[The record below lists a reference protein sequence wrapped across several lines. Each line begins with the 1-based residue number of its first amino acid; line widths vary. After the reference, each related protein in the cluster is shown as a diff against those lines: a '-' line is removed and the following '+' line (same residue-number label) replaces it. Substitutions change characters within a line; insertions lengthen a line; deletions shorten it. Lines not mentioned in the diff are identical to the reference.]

1 MANVLNPEPESI
13 TLNTT
18 LEPTTLEPATELEQ
32 PPFESTSNPETAE
45 VVEVPAL
52 DADAPTEPVAKAV
65 PVEAAP
71 AEEIAPEIVA
81 QAEPVVEAKAEPVVA
96 AAAEPVVEAKAEPV
110 VAAKAEPV
118 VEAKAEP
125 VVEAKAEP
133 VVAAVAETAA
143 EIQAAPEAAP
153 PATAAAPVARAKA
166 PEHGLE
172 SMDDFSA
179 ALAAFEREQAAEAAA
194 VEAYGDKIVSGT
206 VIKQTE
212 KHLVVDVG
220 LKSEGLVPLEQVL
233 DHSGAVRFNP
243 GDVIDVVIEREEP
256 EGGYLVSFE
265 RAQRLRIWD
274 TIEKAANDKTP
285 MTGTVIS
292 RVKGGLTVDIGLK
305 AFLPGSQLEIR
316 PVRNLDGYLGQ
327 QIEVRVIKL
336 NKKRGNVVVS
346 RKEIL
351 EEEQN
356 AKRSTTLEHLGEGAI
371 LTGTV
376 KNLTDYGAF
385 VDLGG
390 IDGLLHITDMSWGR
404 LTHPRDLVNVGD
416 EIQVKVLKFD
426 KDKQRVS
433 LGFKQLTPDPWLDAS
448 ERYPVGAH
456 VKGRVLSVTD
466 YGAFVELEQG
476 IEGLVHLSEMTW
488 SKRLKHPS
496 KLVKPGDEV
505 ETVVL
510 SVNPADRRIS
520 LGMKQLLE
528 NPWENLTE
536 KYPTGA
542 VVEGRVRNLTDFGA
556 FIEIEDG
563 IDGLVHVSNLSWTK
577 RVKHPSEIVKKGEKV
592 KAVVLGVEPAEPA
605 SLAGHQ
611 AVAARRLGELL
622 RLASGGRRGP
632 RQGAADGAI
641 WSLRRDRGGCRGSL
655 PHLRGRRRR
664 RIEAGDG
671 PGARLQDHQDQ
682 RRGEEGGLEP
692 ARHRPG
698 GQPHTGRALQG
709 GYSQASGLQL
719 HHHARRPDQLAQGRA
734 LSRFPFRHQCTTA
747 ALRGGRCCLDF
758 VFHSFSLCPASTLAS
773 ATPGVSFQVKESST
787 MPRNVDARIPYSAEF
802 QP

>member
-1 MANVLNPEPESI
+1 MANVLNPETESI
-13 TLNTT
+13 TLNTE
-18 LEPTTLEPATELEQ
+18 LETPTLEPATELVQ
-32 PPFESTSNPETAE
+32 PPCESTSNPETAA

-52 DADAPTEPVAKAV
+52 DADALTEPVAEAAPVEPAKAEAA
-65 PVEAAP
+65 VEAAP
-71 AEEIAPEIVA
+71 VAEVVAVAEPVAEAVAVAEPVVETAAETAPVAEPVAEVATQPEPAA
-81 QAEPVVEAKAEPVVA
+81 QAEPVAE
-96 AAAEPVVEAKAEPV
+96 
-110 VAAKAEPV
+110 
-118 VEAKAEP
+118 
-125 VVEAKAEP
+125 
-133 VVAAVAETAA
+133 
-143 EIQAAPEAAP
+143 
-153 PATAAAPVARAKA
+153 AAPVAAAPAREKA

-206 VIKQTE
+206 VLKQTE

-220 LKSEGLVPLEQVL
+220 LKSEGMVPLEQVL
-233 DHSGAVRFNP
+233 DHTGAVKFQP
-243 GDVIDVVIEREEP
+243 GDVIEVVIEREEP
-256 EGGYLVSFE
+256 EGGYLVSYE
-265 RAQRLRIWD
+265 RAQRLRVWD
-274 TIEKAANDKTP
+274 VIEKAAADKTP
-285 MTGTVIS
+285 VMGTVVS

-351 EEEQN
+351 EEEQTV
-356 AKRSTTLEHLGEGAI
+356 KRSTTLEQLGEGAV

-433 LGFKQLTPDPWLDAS
+433 LGFKQLTPDPWLDAT

-456 VKGRVLSVTD
+456 VHGRVLSVTD

-520 LGMKQLLE
+520 LGMKQLLD

-536 KYPTGA
+536 RYPAGT

-592 KAVVLGVEPAEPA
+592 KAVVLGVEP
-605 SLAGHQ
+605 Q
-611 AVAARRLGELL
+611 NRRLSLGIKQLQPDVWESFFAAHRVGDVVHGKVL
-622 RLASGGRRGP
+622 RTA
-632 RQGAADGAI
+632 QFGAFVEIAEGVEGLCHI
-641 WSLRRDRGGCRGSL
+641 S
-655 PHLRGRRRR
+655 
-664 RIEAGDG
+664 EAGD
-671 PGARLQDHQDQ
+671 
-682 RRGEEGGLEP
+682 EGGGPSKLETGLEHEFKIIKINVEEKKVGLSLR
-692 ARHRPG
+692 AVN
-698 GQPHTGRALQG
+698 GQEASRAQVESYKTEG
-709 GYSQASGLQL
+709 
-719 HHHARRPDQLAQGRA
+719 HKHP
-734 LSRFPFRHQCTTA
+734 
-747 ALRGGRCCLDF
+747 
-758 VFHSFSLCPASTLAS
+758 
-773 ATPGVSFQVKESST
+773 VSSST
-787 MPRNVDARIPYSAEF
+787 TTLGDLINWKSER
-802 QP
+802 

>member
-1 MANVLNPEPESI
+1 MPNVLNPEPESI
-13 TLNTT
+13 TLNTELEIPT
-18 LEPTTLEPATELEQ
+18 LDPATELEQ
-32 PPFESTSNPETAE
+32 PLSESTSNPETAQE
-45 VVEVPAL
+45 VAAVETPAL
-52 DADAPTEPVAKAV
+52 DADAPTEPV
-65 PVEAAP
+65 VEAVYAQ
-71 AEEIAPEIVA
+71 PE
-81 QAEPVVEAKAEPVVA
+81 PTS
-96 AAAEPVVEAKAEPV
+96 AAEPATAP
-110 VAAKAEPV
+110 
-118 VEAKAEP
+118 
-125 VVEAKAEP
+125 
-133 VVAAVAETAA
+133 VAETPAVATPAA
-143 EIQAAPEAAP
+143 
-153 PATAAAPVARAKA
+153 TTSTHG
-166 PEHGLE
+166 EHGE

-194 VEAYGDKIVSGT
+194 VEAYGDKVVSGT
-206 VIKQTE
+206 VIKQSE
-212 KHLVVDVG
+212 KFLIVDVG
-220 LKSEGLVPLEQVL
+220 LKSEGMVPLEQVV
-233 DHSGAVRFNP
+233 DHTGAVKFNA

-256 EGGYLVSFE
+256 EGGYLVSYE
-265 RAQRLRIWD
+265 KAQRLRVWD
-274 TIEKAANDKTP
+274 VIEKAANDKTP
-285 MTGTVIS
+285 VMGTVVS
-292 RVKGGLTVDIGLK
+292 RVKGGLTVDIGMK

-336 NKKRGNVVVS
+336 NKKRGNVVIS

-356 AKRSTTLEHLGEGAI
+356 AKRSLTLDHLGEGAI
-371 LTGTV
+371 LTGVV

-433 LGFKQLTPDPWLDAS
+433 LGFKQLTPDPWLDAT

-456 VKGRVLSVTD
+456 VHGRVLSVTD

-505 ETVVL
+505 DTVVL

-536 KYPTGA
+536 RYPAGT

-592 KAVVLGVEPAEPA
+592 KAVVLGVEP
-605 SLAGHQ
+605 Q
-611 AVAARRLGELL
+611 NRRLSLGIKQLQPDVWESFFAAHRVGDVVHGKVLRTAQFGAFVEIAEGVEGLCHISEAGEDANG
-622 RLASGGRRGP
+622 ASKLETGMEHEFKIIKINVEEKKVGL
-632 RQGAADGAI
+632 
-641 WSLRRDRGGCRGSL
+641 SLRAVG
-655 PHLRGRRRR
+655 H
-664 RIEAGDG
+664 EAS
-671 PGARLQDHQDQ
+671 
-682 RRGEEGGLEP
+682 
-692 ARHRPG
+692 
-698 GQPHTGRALQG
+698 RA
-709 GYSQASGLQL
+709 
-719 HHHARRPDQLAQGRA
+719 
-734 LSRFPFRHQCTTA
+734 
-747 ALRGGRCCLDF
+747 
-758 VFHSFSLCPASTLAS
+758 
-773 ATPGVSFQVKESST
+773 QVEHYKESAHKTPVSSST
-787 MPRNVDARIPYSAEF
+787 TTLGDLINWRKNER
-802 QP
+802 

>member
-1 MANVLNPEPESI
+1 MAKLLNPETESA
-13 TLNTT
+13 TLNTQIDT
-18 LEPTTLEPATELEQ
+18 LTLEPATELEQ
-32 PPFESTSNPETAE
+32 PLPESTSNPETAE
-45 VVEVPAL
+45 AIVETPAL
-52 DADAPTEPVAKAV
+52 DADALTEPVAE
-65 PVEAAP
+65 PVT
-71 AEEIAPEIVA
+71 
-81 QAEPVVEAKAEPVVA
+81 QAEPVASA
-96 AAAEPVVEAKAEPV
+96 AAAAPRAPKAKSPRAKA
-110 VAAKAEPV
+110 
-118 VEAKAEP
+118 
-125 VVEAKAEP
+125 
-133 VVAAVAETAA
+133 AV
-143 EIQAAPEAAP
+143 APEAAP
-153 PATAAAPVARAKA
+153 APVAVAAGPEKA
-166 PEHGLE
+166 AHEDHLE

-179 ALAAFEREQAAEAAA
+179 ALEAFEREQAAEAAA
-194 VEAYGDKIVSGT
+194 VEAYGDKIVTGT

-212 KHLVVDVG
+212 KHLVIDVG
-220 LKSEGLVPLEQVL
+220 LKSEGLVPLEQVT
-233 DHSGAVRFNP
+233 DHTGAVKFQL
-243 GDVIDVVIEREEP
+243 GDAIDVVIEREES
-256 EGGYLVSFE
+256 EGGYLASYE
-265 RAQRLRIWD
+265 RAQRLRVWD
-274 TIEKAANDKTP
+274 TIEKAAADKTSVI
-285 MTGTVIS
+285 GTVVS
-292 RVKGGLTVDIGLK
+292 RVKGGVTVDIGMK

-316 PVRNLDGYLGQ
+316 PVRNLDGSLGQ

-356 AKRSTTLEHLGEGAI
+356 AKRSTTLEQLGEGVV

-385 VDLGG
+385 VDMGG

-433 LGFKQLTPDPWLDAS
+433 LGFKQLTPDPWLDAT

-528 NPWENLTE
+528 NPWENLTD
-536 KYPTGA
+536 KYPAGTI
-542 VVEGRVRNLTDFGA
+542 VEGRVRNLTDFGA

-592 KAVVLGVEPAEPA
+592 KAVVLGVEP
-605 SLAGHQ
+605 Q
-611 AVAARRLGELL
+611 NRRLSLGIKQLQPDVWESFFATHRVGDQVHGKVL
-622 RLASGGRRGP
+622 RTA
-632 RQGAADGAI
+632 QFGAFVEIAEGVEGLCHI
-641 WSLRRDRGGCRGSL
+641 S
-655 PHLRGRRRR
+655 
-664 RIEAGDG
+664 EAGDD
-671 PGARLQDHQDQ
+671 PGAKLETGQENDFKIIKINV
-682 RRGEEGGLEP
+682 EEKKVGLSLRSASHHE
-692 ARHRPG
+692 AS
-698 GQPHTGRALQG
+698 RA
-709 GYSQASGLQL
+709 
-719 HHHARRPDQLAQGRA
+719 
-734 LSRFPFRHQCTTA
+734 
-747 ALRGGRCCLDF
+747 
-758 VFHSFSLCPASTLAS
+758 
-773 ATPGVSFQVKESST
+773 QVESYKKESHKAPVSSST
-787 MPRNVDARIPYSAEF
+787 TTLGDLINWKSEKADKSE
-802 QP
+802 

>member
-13 TLNTT
+13 TLNTELETPT
-18 LEPTTLEPATELEQ
+18 LDPATELEQ
-32 PPFESTSNPETAE
+32 PLHESTSNTET
-45 VVEVPAL
+45 VEPLVSSSL
-52 DADAPTEPVAKAV
+52 DADATHSP
-65 PVEAAP
+65 
-71 AEEIAPEIVA
+71 
-81 QAEPVVEAKAEPVVA
+81 
-96 AAAEPVVEAKAEPV
+96 AAESADS
-110 VAAKAEPV
+110 
-118 VEAKAEP
+118 
-125 VVEAKAEP
+125 
-133 VVAAVAETAA
+133 
-143 EIQAAPEAAP
+143 
-153 PATAAAPVARAKA
+153 AAAPLAEKGADHSA
-166 PEHGLE
+166 E
-172 SMDDFSA
+172 SVEDFSA
-179 ALAAFEREQAAEAAA
+179 ALEAFEREQAAEAAA
-194 VEAYGDKIVSGT
+194 VAEYGDKVVTGT

-220 LKSEGLVPLEQVL
+220 LKSEGLVPLEQVV
-233 DHSGAVRFNP
+233 DHTGATKFKA

-256 EGGYLVSFE
+256 EGGYLVSYE
-265 RAQRLRIWD
+265 KAQRLRVWD
-274 TIEKAANDKTP
+274 SIEKAHNEKTP
-285 MTGTVIS
+285 VLGTVVS
-292 RVKGGLTVDIGLK
+292 RVKGGLTVDIGMK

-356 AKRSTTLEHLGEGAI
+356 AKRSQTLEHLDEGAV

-456 VKGRVLSVTD
+456 VHGRVLSVTD

-505 ETVVL
+505 DTVVL

-528 NPWENLTE
+528 NPWEHLSE
-536 KYPTGA
+536 RYPTGT

-577 RVKHPSEIVKKGEKV
+577 RVKHPSEVVKKGEKV
-592 KAVVLGVEPAEPA
+592 KAVVLGVEP
-605 SLAGHQ
+605 Q
-611 AVAARRLGELL
+611 NRRLSLGIKQLQPDVWESFFASHRVGDVVHGKVLRTAQFGAFVEIAEGVEGLCHVSEAVGEDGTP
-622 RLASGGRRGP
+622 AKMD
-632 RQGAADGAI
+632 QGEEHDFKIIKINVEEKKVGL
-641 WSLRRDRGGCRGSL
+641 SLRVSG
-655 PHLRGRRRR
+655 H
-664 RIEAGDG
+664 EAS
-671 PGARLQDHQDQ
+671 
-682 RRGEEGGLEP
+682 
-692 ARHRPG
+692 
-698 GQPHTGRALQG
+698 RA
-709 GYSQASGLQL
+709 
-719 HHHARRPDQLAQGRA
+719 
-734 LSRFPFRHQCTTA
+734 
-747 ALRGGRCCLDF
+747 
-758 VFHSFSLCPASTLAS
+758 
-773 ATPGVSFQVKESST
+773 QVEHYKESAHKGPVSSST
-787 MPRNVDARIPYSAEF
+787 TTLGDLINWKSER
-802 QP
+802 

>member
-1 MANVLNPEPESI
+1 MPNVLNPEPESI
-13 TLNTT
+13 TLNTEMET
-18 LEPTTLEPATELEQ
+18 LTLEPATELEQ
-32 PPFESTSNPETAE
+32 PSFESTSNTAE
-45 VVEVPAL
+45 VVEVVPAL
-52 DADAPTEPVAKAV
+52 DADAKTEPVA
-65 PVEAAP
+65 EAAP
-71 AEEIAPEIVA
+71 ATAEVTTEVAAPVA
-81 QAEPVVEAKAEPVVA
+81 EAAPVVEAPKAE
-96 AAAEPVVEAKAEPV
+96 
-110 VAAKAEPV
+110 
-118 VEAKAEP
+118 
-125 VVEAKAEP
+125 
-133 VVAAVAETAA
+133 AVA
-143 EIQAAPEAAP
+143 QAAPAAEAHPHEAP
-153 PATAAAPVARAKA
+153 
-166 PEHGLE
+166 
-172 SMDDFSA
+172 DDFSA

-194 VEAYGDKIVSGT
+194 VEAYGDKLVTGT
-206 VIKQTE
+206 VIKQTDN
-212 KHLVVDVG
+212 HLVVDVLG

-233 DHSGAVRFNP
+233 DHTGAVRFHP

-256 EGGYLVSFE
+256 EGGYLVSYE
-265 RAQRLRIWD
+265 RAQRLRVWD
-274 TIEKAANDKTP
+274 VIEKAANDKTP
-285 MTGTVIS
+285 VMGTVVS

-351 EEEQN
+351 EEEQT
-356 AKRSTTLEHLGEGAI
+356 AKRSGTLEQLGEDAI

-426 KDKQRVS
+426 KEKQRVS
-433 LGFKQLTPDPWLDAS
+433 LGFKQLTPDPWLDAT

-520 LGMKQLLE
+520 LGMKQLLD

-536 KYPTGA
+536 RYPAGTI
-542 VVEGRVRNLTDFGA
+542 VEGRVRNLTDFGA

-592 KAVVLGVEPAEPA
+592 KAVVLGVEP
-605 SLAGHQ
+605 Q
-611 AVAARRLGELL
+611 NRRLSLGIKQLQPDVWESFFAAHRVGDVVHGKVL
-622 RLASGGRRGP
+622 RTA
-632 RQGAADGAI
+632 QFGAFVEIAEGVEGLCHI
-641 WSLRRDRGGCRGSL
+641 S
-655 PHLRGRRRR
+655 
-664 RIEAGDG
+664 EAGDEAGG
-671 PGARLQDHQDQ
+671 PSKL
-682 RRGEEGGLEP
+682 ETGLE
-692 ARHRPG
+692 HEFKIIKINVEEKKVG
-698 GQPHTGRALQG
+698 LSLRAVG
-709 GYSQASGLQL
+709 HEAS
-719 HHHARRPDQLAQGRA
+719 RAQVEHYKA
-734 LSRFPFRHQCTTA
+734 DAHKAP
-747 ALRGGRCCLDF
+747 
-758 VFHSFSLCPASTLAS
+758 
-773 ATPGVSFQVKESST
+773 VSSST
-787 MPRNVDARIPYSAEF
+787 TTLGDLINWKSER
-802 QP
+802 

>member
-1 MANVLNPEPESI
+1 MAKLLNPETEST
-13 TLNTT
+13 TLNTA
-18 LEPTTLEPATELEQ
+18 LEIPTLEPATEQEQ
-32 PPFESTSNPETAE
+32 PLPESTSNPETAE
-45 VVEVPAL
+45 AVENPAL
-52 DADAPTEPVAKAV
+52 DADAPTEPVAEAV
-65 PVEAAP
+65 PVVEAAAEAETAPVAPEIPAQAEPAAVIETPVVHAAPRAKARTHRAKAEAAPVVEATPVVEAAP
-71 AEEIAPEIVA
+71 EAEQAVAAPQP
-81 QAEPVVEAKAEPVVA
+81 QAAEPVVA
-96 AAAEPVVEAKAEPV
+96 TPAPAKS
-110 VAAKAEPV
+110 
-118 VEAKAEP
+118 
-125 VVEAKAEP
+125 
-133 VVAAVAETAA
+133 
-143 EIQAAPEAAP
+143 
-153 PATAAAPVARAKA
+153 AR
-166 PEHGLE
+166 PDHSLD

-179 ALAAFEREQAAEAAA
+179 ALEAFEREQAAEAAA
-194 VEAYGDKIVSGT
+194 VEAFGDKIVSGT
-206 VIKQTE
+206 VIKATD
-212 KHLVVDVG
+212 KHLVIDVG

-233 DHSGAVRFNP
+233 DHTGAVKFQP

-256 EGGYLVSFE
+256 EGGYLASYE
-265 RAQRLRIWD
+265 RAQRLRVWD
-274 TIEKAANDKTP
+274 AIEKAAADKTP
-285 MTGTVIS
+285 VMGTVVS
-292 RVKGGLTVDIGLK
+292 RVKGGVTVDIGLK

-316 PVRNLDGYLGQ
+316 PVRNLDGYIGQ
-327 QIEVRVIKL
+327 KIEVRVIKL

-356 AKRSTTLEHLGEGAI
+356 AKRSGTLEQLCEGAV

-433 LGFKQLTPDPWLDAS
+433 LGFKQLTPDPWLDAT

-456 VKGRVLSVTD
+456 VHGRVLSVTD

-496 KLVKPGDEV
+496 KLVKPTDEV

-536 KYPTGA
+536 KYPAGTI
-542 VVEGRVRNLTDFGA
+542 VEGRVRNLTDFGA

-592 KAVVLGVEPAEPA
+592 KAVVLGVEP
-605 SLAGHQ
+605 Q
-611 AVAARRLGELL
+611 NRRLSLGIKQLQPDVWESFFATHRVGDQVHGKVL
-622 RLASGGRRGP
+622 RTA
-632 RQGAADGAI
+632 QFGAFVEIAEGVEGLCHI
-641 WSLRRDRGGCRGSL
+641 S
-655 PHLRGRRRR
+655 
-664 RIEAGDG
+664 EAGD
-671 PGARLQDHQDQ
+671 
-682 RRGEEGGLEP
+682 EGGGPSKLE
-692 ARHRPG
+692 
-698 GQPHTGRALQG
+698 TGLEHEFKIIKINVEEKKVGLSLRAAG
-709 GYSQASGLQL
+709 HHEAS
-719 HHHARRPDQLAQGRA
+719 RAQVE
-734 LSRFPFRHQCTTA
+734 TYK
-747 ALRGGRCCLDF
+747 
-758 VFHSFSLCPASTLAS
+758 
-773 ATPGVSFQVKESST
+773 KESHKAPVSSST
-787 MPRNVDARIPYSAEF
+787 TTLGDLINWKSER
-802 QP
+802 